1 MGSSHASGPLF
12 IGGVM
17 VGSGGGGIR
26 YGQPVGDVFYV
37 DADNGQDGNT
47 GESWDKPLLT
57 WTRALVLATAGAD
70 DYIIGRGNFSE
81 DIAITKSKVHLFG
94 LLGGGGRSYLTRINN
109 GGSDSTILVQAND
122 VEIANLI
129 AIGNRDVGKHYPA
142 IELDGDNSGTRA
154 YVHDCFITMLT
165 PSSTKYT
172 NGITITSGDRQTIEN
187 CVIDSC
193 FVGILVNSAV
203 QTTYEII
210 IRNNFIYA
218 CNKGVHLMNLQF
230 STGQFG
236 CLVAN
241 NIITGQGSESETN
254 GIDVDAGATGALLVE
269 NLIAGYTTPIVNAG
283 SALSIRNYEPT
294 GGGTII
300 NV

>member
-1 MGSSHASGPLF
+1 MGASHLSGPLF
-12 IGGVM
+12 VGGNL
-17 VGSGGGGIR
+17 VGPSGYR
-26 YGQPVGDVFYV
+26 PGQPVGNVFYV
-37 DADNGQDGNT
+37 DADNGQDGNP
-47 GESWDKPLLT
+47 GDSWDEPLLT
-57 WTRALVLATAGAD
+57 WTRALALCTADAD
-70 DYIIGRGNFSE
+70 DYVIGRGNFGE

-109 GGSDSTILVQAND
+109 GGSDSTILVQARD

-154 YVHDCFITMLT
+154 HVHDCFISMLT

-172 NGITITSGDRQTIEN
+172 NGIVITSGDRQTIEN
-187 CVIDSC
+187 CVIESC
-193 FVGILVNSAV
+193 SVGVLVNSAV

-210 IRNNFIYA
+210 VRNNFIYA
-218 CNKGVHLMNLQF
+218 CNKGIHLMNLQYA
-230 STGQFG
+230 TGQFG

-241 NIITGQGSESETN
+241 NIITGQGAESAAN
-254 GIDVDAGATGALLVE
+254 GIDVDASATGALLVE
-269 NLIAGYTTPIVNAG
+269 NLIAGYGTPIVNGG
-283 SALSIRNYEPT
+283 SALSVRNYDQTT
-294 GGGTII
+294 GGALI

>member
-1 MGSSHASGPLF
+1 MGATHFSGPVFAGGIMLGAG
-12 IGGVM
+12 GGVN
-17 VGSGGGGIR
+17 
-26 YGQPVGDVFYV
+26 YGQPAGSVFYI
-37 DADNGQDGNT
+37 DADNGADGNS
-47 GESWDKPLLT
+47 GESWNEPLLT
-57 WTRALVLATAGAD
+57 WTRGLALATDGAD

-81 DIAITKSKVHLFG
+81 DIAITKSKIHLLG

-109 GGSDSTILVQAND
+109 GGSDSTILVQAQD

-129 AIGNRDVGKHYPA
+129 ALGNRDVGKHYPA

-154 YVHDCFITMLT
+154 HVHHCFITMLT
-165 PSSTKYT
+165 PSATKYT
-172 NGITITSGDRQTIEN
+172 NGITITSGDRQTIEH

-193 FVGILVNSAV
+193 MVGVLVDSAV

-210 IRNNFIYA
+210 VRNNLMYA
-218 CNKGVHLMNLQF
+218 CNKSVHLKNLQL

-236 CLVAN
+236 CVVAN
-241 NIITGQGSESETN
+241 NIMTGQGAESETN
-254 GIDVDAGATGALLVE
+254 GIDVDASAPGALLIE

-283 SALSIRNYEPT
+283 SALSIRNYEDT

>member
-1 MGSSHASGPLF
+1 MSGSHASGPIFAGGIMLGAG
-12 IGGVM
+12 GGVN
-17 VGSGGGGIR
+17 

-37 DADNGQDGNT
+37 DADNGLDGNT

-57 WTRALVLATAGAD
+57 WTRALVLATDGAD

-81 DIAITKSKVHLFG
+81 DIAITKSKVHLLG

-109 GGSDSTILVQAND
+109 GGSDSTILVQAVD

-142 IELDGDNSGTRA
+142 IELDGDNGGTRA

-165 PSSTKYT
+165 PSATKYT

-193 FVGILVNSAV
+193 MVGILVNSAV

-218 CNKGVHLMNLQF
+218 CNKGIHLMNTQF

-236 CLVAN
+236 CLVAH
-241 NIITGQGSESETN
+241 NIITGQGAESETN
-254 GIDVDAGATGALLVE
+254 GIDVDASATGCLLVE
-269 NLIAGYTTPIVNAG
+269 NMIAGYTTDIQDDG
-283 SALSIRNYEPT
+283 SVLAIQNYNDAS
-294 GGGTII
+294 GGTKL
-300 NV
+300 NP